1 MAKYNPVYRMLEK
14 YGILVYIDNEV
25 LEEVGNLP
33 EIDASCTLKQWKE
46 QVFGD
51 ADTAVYIYTPYPYAG
66 NKKISSLINECDGD
80 YLRETFTQVAKVKDA
95 SRRGKIKEVHEN
107 VTKAVESRYERFS
120 VDTLEDYLE
129 ENKAKLEPA
138 VAEFLQRYIKSS
150 SDDLDTED
158 LIYQLLN
165 VYNQAS
171 KAHRQLSE
179 SGKEI

>member
-1 MAKYNPVYRMLEK
+1 M
-14 YGILVYIDNEV
+14 
-25 LEEVGNLP
+25 
-33 EIDASCTLKQWKE
+33 
-46 QVFGD
+46 
-51 ADTAVYIYTPYPYAG
+51 
-66 NKKISSLINECDGD
+66 
-80 YLRETFTQVAKVKDA
+80 RETFTQVTKVKDA
-95 SRRGKIKEVHEN
+95 SRRGKIREVQEN

-171 KAHRQLSE
+171 KAHRQQRE
-179 SGKEI
+179 SGNEI